1 MNARGLKPGTLH
13 QSIVIGAT
21 VINTFAVLSLPTAI
35 RAEDSR
41 SCTAALFKAQNQLS
55 ANRKVETA
63 IRIRDVSKTYRN
75 SPSDRPMNYV
85 FILSGADANT
95 VMKSPQRLKAPATDV
110 IQNCRSVGMVSF
122 ALSASGWYHS
132 VGIMP
137 GRKFDFF
144 RCVEA
149 DRLTQLVWG
158 EQSCS

>member
-1 MNARGLKPGTLH
+1 MNFRDPKSGTLR
-13 QSIVIGAT
+13 QFVVIGVT

-41 SCTAALFKAQNQLS
+41 SCTTALFKAQNQLS

-63 IRIRDVSKTYRN
+63 IRIRDVSKTYRD

-85 FILSGADANT
+85 FILSGADADT

-144 RCVEA
+144 KCFEA
-149 DRLTQLVWG
+149 DRPTQIVWG
-158 EQSCS
+158 EQYCT